1 MGRSRDLVVDP
12 IAPTSIWFPR
22 IRLRTTP
29 ASHSF
34 HELVGFLPVDEPET
48 THANRLR

>member
-22 IRLRTTP
+22 FRLRATP
-29 ASHSF
+29 ASRSF
-34 HELVGFLPVDEPET
+34 CELLVFLPVDEPEAT
-48 THANRLR
+48 RAKRLR